1 MEEKQTYYLDANIL
15 VYASIENEKV
25 GKAAR
30 RLLQQIQAGTLQG
43 VTSCLAF
50 DEAFWVL
57 KKAIPDDITTAGQ
70 QLLDLPLKFLPI
82 DKQLLHSMITIIEQ
96 HDLQPHDALHL
107 AIMQRYNIKTII
119 TEDKDFDNIP
129 NIERRSVL
137 SFPLS

>member
-1 MEEKQTYYLDANIL
+1 MGKKPTYYLDANIL
-15 VYASIENEKV
+15 VYASIQNEQL

-30 RLLQQIQAGTLQG
+30 RLLQQIQEGTLQG

-57 KKAIPDDITTAGQ
+57 KKAIPDNITAAGE

-82 DKQLLHSMITIIEQ
+82 DKQLLHNMITIIEQ
-96 HDLQPHDALHL
+96 HNLQPHDALHM

-119 TEDKDFDNIP
+119 SEDRDFDTIP
-129 NIERRSVL
+129 SIERRSVL
-137 SFPLS
+137 SLNL